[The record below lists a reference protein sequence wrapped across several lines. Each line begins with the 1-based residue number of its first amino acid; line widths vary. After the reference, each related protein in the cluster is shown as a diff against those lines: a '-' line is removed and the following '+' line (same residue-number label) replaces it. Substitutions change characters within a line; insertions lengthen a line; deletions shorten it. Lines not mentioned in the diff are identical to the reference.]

1 MTSYYWQSTSWQIFK
16 KISATL
22 AGTHIENQAF
32 LKTYQWPGNVRELQN
47 IIERTMILADI
58 DDLELVIPQSPRK
71 PSDTGSH
78 MRDTLLADMPTMDEL
93 QRRYINCVLKETNG
107 KMSGM
112 GGATEILGM
121 KRTTLYTRMKKLGIS
136 SEDRH
141 L

>member
-1 MTSYYWQSTSWQIFK
+1 
-16 KISATL
+16 
-22 AGTHIENQAF
+22 
-32 LKTYQWPGNVRELQN
+32 VRELQN

-71 PSDTGSH
+71 PSDAGSH

-136 SEDRH
+136 P
-141 L
+141 